1 MEEIMTES
9 VPCSSAN
16 ATRQAEHQ
24 ITVDAPA
31 ERVYELIADVEG
43 WPNMFDPTVH
53 AECVESDGETER
65 IRIWATAN
73 GAVKTW
79 TSRRRLDPGALSIGF
94 RQERSQHPVGGMGGT
109 WAIEPLTDGT
119 CRVRLL
125 HDYFAAT
132 DDPADIDWIT
142 KAVDRNS
149 TKELRALKSTAETGG
164 SPAVLTFDDT
174 VEVNGKAKDVYDF
187 LNEAQRWTERLPHV
201 ARVRLEEETPGLQ
214 VLEMD
219 TRTKDG
225 SVHTTRSV
233 RVCEPHHWIIYKQI
247 VLPALLGLH
256 TGRWLIEER
265 SPERVSVT
273 SEHTV
278 RIEESRITSVLGA
291 DADLAAAQDF
301 VRNALSGNSLA
312 TLRLAKTYAE
322 NGNGHGGR

>member
-1 MEEIMTES
+1 VTES
-9 VPCSSAN
+9 AS
-16 ATRQAEHQ
+16 TTQQAEHQ
-24 ITVDAPA
+24 ITVNAPA
-31 ERVYELIADVEG
+31 EGVYELIADVEK

-53 AECVESDGETER
+53 AECVEQNGQTER

-79 TSRRRLDPGALSIGF
+79 TSRRHRDPAALSIEF
-94 RQERSQHPVGGMGGT
+94 RQEKSQHPVGGMGGT
-109 WAIEPLTDGT
+109 WAIEPLTDST

-132 DDPADIDWIT
+132 SDPADIDWIA

-149 TKELRALKSTAETGG
+149 MKELQALKSTAEAGG
-164 SPAVLTFDDT
+164 SPALLTFDDA
-174 VEVNGKAKDVYDF
+174 VLVNGTAKGVYDF

-201 ARVRLEEETPGLQ
+201 SRVRLEEETPGLQ

-233 RVCEPHHWIIYKQI
+233 RVCEPYRRIIYKQI
-247 VLPALLGLH
+247 VLPALLTLH
-256 TGRWLIEER
+256 TGRWLIQER
-265 SPERVSVT
+265 ARGRVSVT

-278 RIEESRITSVLGA
+278 RIDESRITSVLGEG
-291 DADLAAAQDF
+291 ADLAAAQEF
-301 VRNALSGNSLA
+301 VRGALSGNSLA
-312 TLRLAKTYAE
+312 TLRLAKSHAE
-322 NGNGHGGR
+322 GRDRQ